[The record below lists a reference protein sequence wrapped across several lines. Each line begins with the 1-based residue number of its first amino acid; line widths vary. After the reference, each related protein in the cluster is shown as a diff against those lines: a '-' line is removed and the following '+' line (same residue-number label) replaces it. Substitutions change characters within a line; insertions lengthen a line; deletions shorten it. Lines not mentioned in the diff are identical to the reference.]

1 MCSVQKRCS
10 LPVSQDATC
19 QEAGDGSCAL
29 ERVPTPSSRQEGWR
43 VNEWTLSAL
52 RMPLFHLLVFM
63 DFSNSFLSSFVPR
76 SRIKAVTERLDVY
89 QVGFARS
96 NVPSS
101 YSGF

>member
-1 MCSVQKRCS
+1 MCSMQKRCS

-96 NVPSS
+96 NIPSS